1 MSLQKIRMK
10 QILDKHPQV
19 LADSIAVIKVQHDQ
33 QRKQFIDA
41 TRQFRIG
48 SNISLH
54 LLQ

>member
-1 MSLQKIRMK
+1 MSLQKTRMK

-41 TRQFRIG
+41 TRQIRIG
-48 SNISLH
+48 SNISHH